1 MEVNLALKKKY
12 ETLSPLLDERS
23 FRLCVAAD
31 AQTIGYGGVTQVA
44 AAAGISRTTVH
55 AGLKELAAEATGTL
69 QLAGKRIRKTGA
81 GRKFRTDLDPTLL
94 ADLDRLLD
102 PVTRGDP
109 MSPLRWTCKSTPK
122 LTVEL
127 RALGHTVSQPTV
139 WRLLE
144 ALGYS
149 MQSNRKTHEGTEHP
163 DRNAQFEFL
172 NATVSAFLARGEP
185 VISVDTKKKELVGDF
200 KNVGREWQKKGQPVA
215 VRMHDFVDKELGKA
229 IPYGVYDLGR
239 NEGWVSV
246 GITHDTAEFAVETI
260 RRWWERMGRQAY
272 PAAQTVLITADGG
285 GSNGA
290 RLRLW
295 KWELCQWTEEVGIE
309 VHVRHFPPGTSKWNK
324 IEHRMFCHITENWR
338 GQPLT
343 SLMTIVN
350 MIGATHTDQGLAIQA
365 EVDERQY
372 ATGRIIS
379 DQEMAQLPLIPCDF
393 HGTWNYRVTPKS
405 GAESA

>member
-1 MEVNLALKKKY
+1 
-12 ETLSPLLDERS
+12 LDERS
-23 FRLCVAAD
+23 FRLCLAAD
-31 AQTIGYGGVTQVA
+31 AQSIGYGGIRQVA
-44 AAAGISRTTVH
+44 AAAGILRTTVH
-55 AGLKELAAEATGTL
+55 AGLQELAGKGSGTL
-69 QLAGKRIRKTGA
+69 QPAGQGVRKAGG
-81 GRKFRTDLDPTLL
+81 GRKSLADVDPTLL
-94 ADLDRLLD
+94 ADWDRLLD
-102 PVTRGDP
+102 PVTGGDA
-109 MSPLRWTCKSTPK
+109 MSPLRWSCKSTPK
-122 LTVEL
+122 LMAEL

-149 MQSNRKTHEGTEHP
+149 MQSNRKTQEGTEHP

-172 NATVSAFLARGEP
+172 NATVSTFLARGEP
-185 VISVDTKKKELVGDF
+185 VISVDAKKNELVGDF
-200 KNVGREWQKKGQPVA
+200 KNVGQEWQKKGQPVV
-215 VRMHDFVDKELGKA
+215 VRIHDFMDKELSKA

-272 PAAQTVLITADGG
+272 PATQRVLITADGG

-295 KWELCQWTEEVGIE
+295 KWELCQWAAEVGLE
-309 VHVRHFPPGTSKWNK
+309 VHVRHFPPGASKWNT
-324 IEHRMFCHITENWR
+324 IAHRMFCHITANWR

-350 MIGATHTDQGLAIQA
+350 MIGATHTEQGLAIQA
-365 EVDERQY
+365 ELDERQY
-372 ATGRIIS
+372 ATGRKIS
-379 DQEMAQLPLIPCDF
+379 DEDMARLPITPCDF
-393 HGTWNYRVTPKS
+393 QGTWNYQVSPKI
-405 GAESA
+405 GAEAE